1 VFAEVVSDR
10 GRGATVVYLPGI
22 DGTGQLLLSTA
33 ARLEERY
40 RLVRLR
46 YRLSAN
52 PDQRTYAHLAASAI
66 ETLSLRGVE
75 RMVLLAESFGG
86 AVALQ
91 AALDFPDRVEALA
104 LVNTFAHYRKR
115 ASLTMSRVVLRSTPA
130 WAVKAGR
137 RIFAPLLLFGGG
149 DRQAIDEFLGRRRG
163 PQPKP
168 ERKAAAT
175 EMLWGLDEG
184 YHCRM
189 RMIQGLD
196 LRPQLPRVGQPVVI
210 FASDR
215 DRIVDSVRQAKE
227 MARALPD
234 AELEILSRRG
244 HVVLPVRDID
254 WPAHLD
260 RLIGRATA
268 RRSRPEPN
276 RITS

>member
-1 VFAEVVSDR
+1 VFAEVLADR
-10 GRGATVVYLPGI
+10 GRGPTIVYLPGI
-22 DGTGQLLLSTA
+22 DGSGQLLLGTA
-33 ARLEERY
+33 ARLEERH
-40 RLVRLR
+40 RLLRMR

-52 PDQRTYAHLAASAI
+52 ADHRTYAHLARSAI
-66 ETLSLRGVE
+66 ETATLRGVD

-115 ASLTMSRVVLRSTPA
+115 ASLAMSRVVLRSTPA

-137 RIFAPLLLFGGG
+137 RIFAPRLLFGDG
-149 DRQAIDEFLGRRRG
+149 DRQAIDEFLGRR
-163 PQPKP
+163 PKAQPKP
-168 ERKAAAT
+168 KRKADAT
-175 EMLWGLDEG
+175 AVLWGLDEG

-189 RMIQGLD
+189 RMIQALD
-196 LRPQLPRVGQPVVI
+196 LRPQLARVSQPVVI

-215 DRIVDSVRQAKE
+215 DRIVDSVRQARE
-227 MARALPD
+227 MAGALPD
-234 AELEILSRRG
+234 AELEILPRRG

-260 RLIGRATA
+260 RLLARAAMRRAT
-268 RRSRPEPN
+268 P
-276 RITS
+276 